1 MGSFKDVVGHKDI
14 LKYISS
20 AVENNRVSHAYILN
34 GERGSGKKMLANLFA
49 MTLLCETGDN
59 EPCGKCHSCK
69 QAESGNHPDI
79 IRVTHE
85 KPNSI
90 SVDDIRTQVNNTVDI
105 KPYQGPY
112 KVYIIPQADMMT
124 PQAQNAILKTIEE
137 PPSYA
142 VFLLLTENAETLL
155 PTINSRCVMLK
166 LRNIK
171 DTLIKKYLME
181 NLEIPD
187 YKADM
192 CTAFAQGNMGR
203 AIMLANSDHFNEIR
217 EEAVQLLKHISEME
231 LNEIV
236 AAVKNISVYKKLE
249 ITDYLDIIMIWYRDV
264 LLYKATKE
272 IDKVVFKDQLQSIKE
287 QARKSSYEGI
297 ELILESLEKAKAR
310 LKANVNFDLVME
322 LLFLTIKEN

>member
-192 CTAFAQGNMGR
+192 CTALAQGNMGR

-217 EEAVQLLKHISEME
+217 EEAVHLLKHISEME

-236 AAVKNISVYKKLE
+236 AAVKNISVYKLE

>member
-49 MTLLCETGDN
+49 MTLLCETGAN

-192 CTAFAQGNMGR
+192 CTVFAQGNMGR

-236 AAVKNISVYKKLE
+236 AAVKNISVYKLE

>member
-192 CTAFAQGNMGR
+192 CTEFAQGNMGR

-236 AAVKNISVYKKLE
+236 AAVKNISVYKLE

>member
-69 QAESGNHPDI
+69 QALGKNQPDI

-236 AAVKNISVYKKLE
+236 AAVKNISVYKLE